1 MIVPAKPDGTGLAH
15 FYKQVM
21 MLGTPIAQWSVVAD
35 HHTISFYAIGSR
47 LALSLAVHNS
57 GSYVAPYAADCF
69 LRDRRQPTIVGRA

>member
-1 MIVPAKPDGTGLAH
+1 MAPVWPH

-21 MLGTPIAQWSVVAD
+21 MLGTPTAQWSAVAD

-47 LALSLAVHNS
+47 LALSLPAHDS
-57 GSYVAPYAADCF
+57 GSCVAPYAPDCF